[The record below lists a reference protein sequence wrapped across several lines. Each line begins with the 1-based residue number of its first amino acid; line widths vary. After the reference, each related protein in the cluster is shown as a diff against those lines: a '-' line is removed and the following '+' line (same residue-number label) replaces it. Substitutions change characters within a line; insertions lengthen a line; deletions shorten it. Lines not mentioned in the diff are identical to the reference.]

1 MRLSDT
7 KNRIFILT
15 AIIGVALIY
24 IRVLA
29 GDFVLGTTT
38 VEHPYIQFSA
48 ALIFAGLIALL
59 MIPVLKSS
67 ALTKRNLFLLMGV
80 GLLYR
85 ALFMGSVPIYED
97 DWNRYLW
104 DGLVTVEGS
113 NPYDY
118 SPVEIIEGAQSDN
131 PEVQDL
137 HRLSNRDLYEG
148 RNITRRINHPRLRTI
163 YPPVAQA
170 VFTIAAY
177 IGPLNLDVLRSV
189 YLLVEGY
196 NVVHMDLLLMPP
208 MLLAMLWVRQ
218 GAPIKAA
225 AALAFASAV
234 KLWPLILA
242 PILFRRWRA
251 QYGFY
256 ILIAATTAV
265 MAIVFNLPLLLSIG
279 ESSGLSAYTG
289 EWQRSSFIFPILLSF
304 LEPLTDSPGQ
314 ISRLFVA
321 VATTL
326 TALYYGFISKVDDD
340 AIPLALMVT
349 TGVLLF
355 LSPTGYPWYLY
366 WVLIFLPFVPSYG
379 FALLSATVPLYYVRY
394 AMGEQGIYHWYENLV
409 VPLQFGL
416 PLLLISYEIYRRD
429 RHA

>member
-189 YLLVEGY
+189 YLLVEC
-196 NVVHMDLLLMPP
+196 
-208 MLLAMLWVRQ
+208 
-218 GAPIKAA
+218 
-225 AALAFASAV
+225 
-234 KLWPLILA
+234 
-242 PILFRRWRA
+242 
-251 QYGFY
+251 
-256 ILIAATTAV
+256 
-265 MAIVFNLPLLLSIG
+265 
-279 ESSGLSAYTG
+279 
-289 EWQRSSFIFPILLSF
+289 
-304 LEPLTDSPGQ
+304 LT
-314 ISRLFVA
+314 F
-321 VATTL
+321 
-326 TALYYGFISKVDDD
+326 F
-340 AIPLALMVT
+340 
-349 TGVLLF
+349 
-355 LSPTGYPWYLY
+355 
-366 WVLIFLPFVPSYG
+366 
-379 FALLSATVPLYYVRY
+379 
-394 AMGEQGIYHWYENLV
+394 
-409 VPLQFGL
+409 
-416 PLLLISYEIYRRD
+416 LLIKTLQAYGRD
-429 RHA
+429 AKWACWRCYGCAKARL